1 MLAKVTSKNQITLP
15 KAVISQMGDISHFD
29 VRADSGRIILTPVR
43 LHAGDVVREKLRHLG
58 ITENDIADAV
68 SFARRRG

>member
-15 KAVISQMGDISHFD
+15 KAVIRQMGSVSHFD
-29 VRADSGRIILTPVR
+29 VQADSGRIILTPVR
-43 LHAGDVVREKLRHLG
+43 LHAGDRVREKLHDLG

-68 SFARRRG
+68 SFARRQG

>member
-1 MLAKVTSKNQITLP
+1 
-15 KAVISQMGDISHFD
+15 